1 MLIGVGVTRGSAI
14 DAANILKLPLAKG
27 ELKVTKLCCI
37 IKCFGSF

>member
-14 DAANILKLPLAKG
+14 DAANILKLALAKG
-27 ELKVTKLCCI
+27 ELKVTKLYCI